1 MQFEAILRGVNF
13 RPASA
18 KEVVTNLEE
27 GQKLNLERE
36 PGNEYDENAI
46 KVIEPESGEF
56 IGYVAKE
63 IAAEL
68 APHMDAGIA
77 FSCMVQGF
85 MRVGMPILEIVQT
98 GTDDT
103 FDDVDAED

>member
-56 IGYVAKE
+56 LGYVAKE
-63 IAAEL
+63 IAADL
-68 APHMDAGIA
+68 ATHMDDGIE
-77 FSCMVQGF
+77 FSCVVQGF
-85 MRVGMPILEIVQT
+85 MRVGMPILEIVSK
-98 GTDDT
+98 DSPD
-103 FDDVDAED
+103 EDED

>member
-27 GQKLNLERE
+27 GAKLTLERAA
-36 PGNEYDENAI
+36 GNPHDENAI

-63 IAAEL
+63 IAADL
-68 APHMDAGIA
+68 APLLDDGVS
-77 FSCMVQGF
+77 FSCAVQGF
-85 MRVGMPILEIVQT
+85 MRVGMPILEIVST
-98 GTDDT
+98 EPI
-103 FDDVDAED
+103 EDEEEAD